1 MNRMK
6 KHICSYFLLSCMQ
19 QKGPVDFFCVDLV
32 NLFCNC
38 LYNGTKIDK
47 IKIVSEWAKC
57 CLIQKIRGTIN
68 TRGEDK
74 MNVNTIVDQVYQ
86 FFKNVNADTVNQVVN
101 ENMMIAL
108 IITTVVGILLSMFGL
123 KLLRLWGTILGF
135 LVGAG
140 VGFGVTEMLGLEP
153 MIVVGATIGG
163 GIVLAFLSGFFYKFG
178 IFLLAF
184 LSGIYIA
191 ILLLNPQDWI
201 FFIICIVIGLVI
213 ALLALKF
220 MEPIMIVVTSIIG
233 GVIAGDAIATLAG
246 LDNHI
251 FRYGIMIVIA
261 IIGAIVQFTL
271 ESGKRKKKNLKKAA
285 EIRKQNSTEN
295 DVEKARAMFED
306 PDELEEQEEK
316 ETKKNKKKVQKEK
329 KKAEKRAKKKS
340 KAETVDKMEDTI
352 LLDDEFD
359 DNEPEK
365 EVDRSY
371 LDDVDE
377 SDESDYVDGYNPDD
391 YTDLDDLEDDED
403 FIIIT
408 DDDK

>member
-6 KHICSYFLLSCMQ
+6 KHICSYFLLPFIR
-19 QKGPVDFFCVDLV
+19 QKGPVTLFCVDLV
-32 NLFCNC
+32 NLFCNR

-47 IKIVSEWAKC
+47 IKIVSEHVKY

-86 FFKNVNADTVNQVVN
+86 FLKNVNADTVNQVVN

-108 IITTVVGILLSMFGL
+108 IVTTVIGILLSMFGL

-135 LVGAG
+135 LIGAG
-140 VGFGVTEMLGLEP
+140 AGFGVTEMLGLEQ
-153 MIVVGATIGG
+153 MIVVGATIGA
-163 GIVLAFLSGFFYKFG
+163 GIILAFLSGFFYKFG

-213 ALLALKF
+213 GLLALKF

-246 LDNHI
+246 LNNHI
-251 FRYGIMIVIA
+251 LRYGIMIVIA
-261 IIGAIVQFTL
+261 VIGAIVQFTL

-306 PDELEEQEEK
+306 SDEAEEQEEK
-316 ETKKNKKKVQKEK
+316 ETKKNKKKAQKEK
-329 KKAEKRAKKKS
+329 KKAEKRANKKS

-359 DNEPEK
+359 DEPEK

-377 SDESDYVDGYNPDD
+377 SDESAYVEGYNPDD